1 MDDAWYDARIVMDGY
16 DCLRVKFVGFP
27 DDHDEVFDANNLTS
41 FKDIAEFRR
50 RFRPVSVQVQDN
62 ECSQVAKGTLVCVA
76 HAICPDDRR
85 FYDAVVYKV
94 LHEEHRFVK
103 GGEECPCS
111 FILFWRH
118 GPKAGCLTVQ
128 DLENIC
134 RVQPRRSKMNP
145 LLTSFLETAREKIEI
160 TLSKICATPHEAAYD
175 EKACRPS
182 VSQRLKQASFL
193 LYIFFI
199 SFYYM
204 YLAEMNG
211 NPSQRAG
218 RVREIE
224 GTPHMII
231 VDNLERGLSPLK
243 IVEFLHKKVSISCEA
258 FISPCMS
265 SEWYTRGT
273 ILVDGK
279 TNVDKLS
286 DFLEGPDHIIISSS
300 GSPFSDRPFRARL
313 VLWLGYD
320 MIRKQQQSRRSETM
334 NEPKVVASG
343 TEEYKKAKLLKD
355 LFWEFA
361 NHQCQLHRRLLI
373 EEGRIW
379 HLSNAMQKS
388 SWLQND

>member
-1 MDDAWYDARIVMDGY
+1 MALEFRSQMDDAWYDARIVMDGY
-16 DCLRVKFVGFP
+16 DCLRVKFIGFP

-76 HAICPDDRR
+76 HAVCPDDRR

-103 GGEECPCS
+103 GEEECPCS

-160 TLSKICATPHEAAYD
+160 TLSKICATPHEPAYD

-182 VSQRLKQASFL
+182 VSQRLKQ
-193 LYIFFI
+193 
-199 SFYYM
+199 
-204 YLAEMNG
+204 
-211 NPSQRAG
+211 
-218 RVREIE
+218 
-224 GTPHMII
+224 
-231 VDNLERGLSPLK
+231 
-243 IVEFLHKKVSISCEA
+243 
-258 FISPCMS
+258 
-265 SEWYTRGT
+265 
-273 ILVDGK
+273 
-279 TNVDKLS
+279 
-286 DFLEGPDHIIISSS
+286 
-300 GSPFSDRPFRARL
+300 
-313 VLWLGYD
+313 
-320 MIRKQQQSRRSETM
+320 KQQQSRRSETM
-334 NEPKVVASG
+334 NELKVFASG
-343 TEEYKKAKLLKD
+343 TEEYKKGKLRKD

-361 NHQCQLHRRLLI
+361 NHQCQLHQRLLI

-379 HLSNAMQKS
+379 HLSNAMRKR
-388 SWLQND
+388 

>member
-1 MDDAWYDARIVMDGY
+1 
-16 DCLRVKFVGFP
+16 
-27 DDHDEVFDANNLTS
+27 
-41 FKDIAEFRR
+41 
-50 RFRPVSVQVQDN
+50 
-62 ECSQVAKGTLVCVA
+62 
-76 HAICPDDRR
+76 
-85 FYDAVVYKV
+85 
-94 LHEEHRFVK
+94 
-103 GGEECPCS
+103 
-111 FILFWRH
+111 
-118 GPKAGCLTVQ
+118 
-128 DLENIC
+128 
-134 RVQPRRSKMNP
+134 
-145 LLTSFLETAREKIEI
+145 
-160 TLSKICATPHEAAYD
+160 
-175 EKACRPS
+175 
-182 VSQRLKQASFL
+182 
-193 LYIFFI
+193 
-199 SFYYM
+199 
-204 YLAEMNG
+204 MNG

-300 GSPFSDRPFRARL
+300 GRPWVMTEKTRVHEPSIKNFML
-313 VLWLGYD
+313 
-320 MIRKQQQSRRSETM
+320 ISQKQQQSRRSETM

-379 HLSNAMQKS
+379 HLSNAMQKR
-388 SWLQND
+388 

>member
-1 MDDAWYDARIVMDGY
+1 MALEFRSQMDDAWYDARIVMDGY
-16 DCLRVKFVGFP
+16 DCLRVKFIGFP

-103 GGEECPCS
+103 GEEECSCS

-182 VSQRLKQASFL
+182 VSQRLKQDTSTSRRPSSL
-193 LYIFFI
+193 I
-199 SFYYM
+199 SS
-204 YLAEMNG
+204 LKEMNG

-218 RVREIE
+218 HVREIE
-224 GTPHMII
+224 GIPHMII
-231 VDNLERGLSPLK
+231 VDNLDRGLSPLK
-243 IVEFLHKKVSISCEA
+243 IVEFIHKKVSISCEA
-258 FISPCMS
+258 FVLPCMS

-273 ILVDGK
+273 ILVDSK

-300 GSPFSDRPFRARL
+300 GRPWVMTEKTRVHEPSIKNFML
-313 VLWLGYD
+313 
-320 MIRKQQQSRRSETM
+320 ISQKQQQSRSETM
-334 NEPKVVASG
+334 NELKV
-343 TEEYKKAKLLKD
+343 K
-355 LFWEFA
+355 
-361 NHQCQLHRRLLI
+361 R
-373 EEGRIW
+373 
-379 HLSNAMQKS
+379 
-388 SWLQND
+388 